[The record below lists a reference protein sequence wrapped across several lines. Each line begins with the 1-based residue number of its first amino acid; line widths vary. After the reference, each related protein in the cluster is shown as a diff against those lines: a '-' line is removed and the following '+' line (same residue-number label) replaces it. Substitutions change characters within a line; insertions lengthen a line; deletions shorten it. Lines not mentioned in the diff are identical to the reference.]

1 MAGQPLFADALK
13 QKVFVALRKAGL
25 LEPRVHF
32 PWIMNLT
39 DREAIKVLKKLGQHI
54 KPVAKEIGKGG
65 LKMLGP
71 LGAAYSL
78 LESKPVT
85 SGELPPELMREQE
98 LQQFQENVLNKK
110 NGGFISINQLTRPI
124 GYR

>member
-1 MAGQPLFADALK
+1 MVGQPLFAEPLK
-13 QKVFVALRKAGL
+13 QKVFVALKKAGL
-25 LEPRVHF
+25 MTRDHLN
-32 PWIMNLT
+32 WIMDLT
-39 DREAIKVLKKLGQHI
+39 DREAIQVLKKLGENI

-71 LGAAYSL
+71 IAAAYSL
-78 LESKPVT
+78 LESKPLA

-110 NGGFISINQLTRPI
+110 KGGLVSLNQMTRPI

>member
-1 MAGQPLFADALK
+1 MVSQPLFAEPLK
-13 QKVFVALRKAGL
+13 QKVFVALKKAGL
-25 LEPRVHF
+25 MTRDHLF
-32 PWIMNLT
+32 WIQKLT
-39 DREAIKVLKKLGQHI
+39 DQEAIKVLKTLGENI

-71 LGAAYSL
+71 ITAAYSL
-78 LESKPVT
+78 LESKPLA
-85 SGELPPELMREQE
+85 SGELSPELMREQK